1 MNPHDEHDTAVGFAG
16 LHIQNSVIPLLA
28 LAMETIEN
36 ETLGVVAAAV
46 GSNPGSKSGQAAQEN
61 VLKVKEELDLLIG
74 HLRAAIE
81 ELNNYG
87 KGL

>member
-1 MNPHDEHDTAVGFAG
+1 MNPHDEHDSAVGFAG
-16 LHIQNSVIPLLA
+16 LHIENGLIPLLA

-36 ETLGVVAAAV
+36 ETLGMVAAAV
-46 GSNPGSKSGQAAQEN
+46 GGNPSSKAGQVAQEN
-61 VLKVKEELDLLIG
+61 IFKVRDDLEELIG
-74 HLRAAIE
+74 RCRTTIE